1 MRRFLRLLLAPSVA
15 VLALATA
22 GCKQGE
28 GERCQ
33 VSADCNGGLVC
44 VLPAGGSAAEGGSC
58 QKEGSI
64 DASAPAADLTQLP
77 ATDGP
82 DKVEDAAPGG
92 DLASPAD
99 LTATGDGK
107 AGDLKP
113 SDMKPG
119 DGGG

>member
-1 MRRFLRLLLAPSVA
+1 MRRFLRLLLAPA
-15 VLALATA
+15 IAALALATA

-58 QKEGSI
+58 QKEGAI
-64 DASAPAADLTQLP
+64 DAGAPAADLSQP
-77 ATDGP
+77 PGADGP
-82 DKVEDAAPGG
+82 DKVEDAAASG
-92 DLASPAD
+92 DLATPAD

-107 AGDLKP
+107 VGDLKP
-113 SDMKPG
+113 ADMKPG
-119 DGGG
+119 GG